1 MLQHCMLHHTR
12 RRRRFSPCSSP
23 LSVSLSLSLALFQ
36 LHVCMICCIFPD
48 LAHHFA
54 IGKIGLFQYL
64 STCHEWWNL
73 IDTSMC
79 VVFTSQYFTC
89 RPFEALPIAA
99 RSPQRSH
106 RCRTSSPGVQVVGI
120 FGPIWADVVTT
131 VELVEKQ

>member
-1 MLQHCMLHHTR
+1 
-12 RRRRFSPCSSP
+12 
-23 LSVSLSLSLALFQ
+23 
-36 LHVCMICCIFPD
+36 MICCIFPD